1 MSQDPPGLFDALD
14 RCSVGLFLVR
24 LDAVV
29 GDNYGGASMGDPS
42 VVFFAV
48 CHYDH
53 EAEFGCYFANVGG
66 FGARYLVVLYEYSG
80 DRVVAVLFAN
90 GFQVL
95 VHRFGHAV
103 NIFRDHAWA
112 GVGFDSLLVEVT
124 YPAVEAG
131 VRFPR

>member
-1 MSQDPPGLFDALD
+1 MSQDPPGFFDAFD
-14 RCSVGLFLVR
+14 RCSVGLILVC

-29 GDNYGGASMGDPS
+29 GDDYGGASVGDPS
-42 VVFFAV
+42 VIFCAM
-48 CHYDH
+48 CYNDH
-53 EAEFGCYFANVGG
+53 EAESGCYSASFSG

-80 DRVVAVLFAN
+80 DRVVAVLFAD

-112 GVGFDSLLVEVT
+112 GVGFDSLLVEVA